1 MNNDNNVDSS
11 NDNIDKDSLGKIRL
25 DHVISFGDA
34 IFAFSITFMAISIE
48 IPNLPTTNLTVQQIV
63 ATLSDLQPQLEIY
76 AISFMIVGIYW
87 ISYHRVFNHIRS
99 SHSILV
105 WLNLLFLFFV
115 TLISFATNIDLKY
128 GNFQFIFLIYAG
140 ILTITGAT
148 LAIIW
153 LHASKANLLAKSITK
168 LQGRL
173 MLYDLLIPV
182 GIFLISI
189 GISFI
194 DIQVAQYFWILIIV
208 AKIVARKKYP
218 KSLKYS

>member
-1 MNNDNNVDSS
+1 MNKDDNVDSNNDNN
-11 NDNIDKDSLGKIRL
+11 DKRSLGKIRL

-48 IPNLPTTNLTVQQIV
+48 IPKLSTDNLTVQQLI

-76 AISFMIVGIYW
+76 AISFMIVGVYW

-99 SHSILV
+99 SHTVLV
-105 WLNLLFLFFV
+105 WLNLMFLFFV
-115 TLISFATNIDLKY
+115 TLISFATSIDLKY

-140 ILTITGAT
+140 ILTITGAS

-153 LHASKANLLAKSITK
+153 LHASKANLLDKSVTK
-168 LQGRL
+168 LQSR
-173 MLYDLLIPV
+173 MMFYDLLIPV

-194 DIQVAQYFWILIIV
+194 DIQIAQYFWILIIV
-208 AKIVARKKYP
+208 AKIVARKMYP
-218 KSLKYS
+218 KSLEYR

>member
-1 MNNDNNVDSS
+1 MNKDNNKDSNDNN
-11 NDNIDKDSLGKIRL
+11 DKNALGKIRL
-25 DHVISFGDA
+25 DHVISFSDA

-48 IPNLPTTNLTVQQIV
+48 IPNLPTDNLSVQQII
-63 ATLSDLQPQLEIY
+63 ATLSSLQPQLEIY
-76 AISFMIVGIYW
+76 ALSFMIVGVYW

-99 SHSILV
+99 SHTVLV

-115 TLISFATNIDLKY
+115 TLISFATSIDLKY
-128 GNFQFIFLIYAG
+128 GNFQFIFLIYAS
-140 ILTITGAT
+140 ILTITGSS

-153 LHASKANLLAKSITK
+153 LHASKANLLDKSITK
-168 LQGRL
+168 IQSRL

-194 DIQVAQYFWILIIV
+194 DVQVAQYFWILIIV
-208 AKIVARKKYP
+208 GKIVARKR
-218 KSLKYS
+218 YSKIAEI